1 MEIQCSDRADSSL
14 SYAISEVGVKPHNLL
29 AKIGTANTPSIRLFE
44 SLGFSIVKVIE
55 VFQESELRW
64 RPNDPDAQWDKSILE
79 GRIGPYTL

>member
-1 MEIQCSDRADSSL
+1 MITDNSL
-14 SYAISEVGVKPHNLL
+14 SYAISTIGVKPHKLL

-64 RPNDPDAQWDKSILE
+64 RPNDPEAKWDSSVPE
-79 GRIGPYTL
+79 GRIGPYSP